1 MRRLFSFL
9 FVHLHFGVRILRA
22 DHANLGCIS
31 FLCHGRHFTNP
42 ALLTLGFWLPTTTQ
56 RTEKIHAGLQLT
68 TAIAGVSAQITK
80 AQDEILGKI
89 AALETALID
98 VDLPEDAVAAIEAL
112 RGQAQVLDDIV
123 PDVVPEPEPIE
134 TVEPVTE

>member
-1 MRRLFSFL
+1 MMINTLN
-9 FVHLHFGVRILRA
+9 IYY
-22 DHANLGCIS
+22 
-31 FLCHGRHFTNP
+31 NP
-42 ALLTLGFWLPTTTQ
+42 RELLMKLS
-56 RTEKIHAGLQLT
+56 ELT

-98 VDLPEDAVAAIEAL
+98 VELPVEAVDAINSL
-112 RGQAQVLDDIV
+112 RGQTQALDDIV

>member
-1 MRRLFSFL
+1 MMINTLN
-9 FVHLHFGVRILRA
+9 IYY
-22 DHANLGCIS
+22 
-31 FLCHGRHFTNP
+31 NP
-42 ALLTLGFWLPTTTQ
+42 RELLMKLS
-56 RTEKIHAGLQLT
+56 ELT

-123 PDVVPEPEPIE
+123 PDVVPEP
-134 TVEPVTE
+134 VTE

>member
-1 MRRLFSFL
+1 MIINTLNIYYNPRE
-9 FVHLHFGVRILRA
+9 ILIK
-22 DHANLGCIS
+22 LS
-31 FLCHGRHFTNP
+31 
-42 ALLTLGFWLPTTTQ
+42 
-56 RTEKIHAGLQLT
+56 ELT
-68 TAIAGVSAQITK
+68 TAIACVSAQITK

-123 PDVVPEPEPIE
+123 PDVVPEP
-134 TVEPVTE
+134 VTE

>member
-1 MRRLFSFL
+1 MMINTLN
-9 FVHLHFGVRILRA
+9 IYY
-22 DHANLGCIS
+22 
-31 FLCHGRHFTNP
+31 NP
-42 ALLTLGFWLPTTTQ
+42 RELLMKLS
-56 RTEKIHAGLQLT
+56 ELT

>member
-1 MRRLFSFL
+1 MKLS
-9 FVHLHFGVRILRA
+9 
-22 DHANLGCIS
+22 
-31 FLCHGRHFTNP
+31 
-42 ALLTLGFWLPTTTQ
+42 
-56 RTEKIHAGLQLT
+56 ELT

-89 AALETALID
+89 AALEAALVD
-98 VDLPEDAVAAIEAL
+98 VELPVEAVDAINSL

>member
-1 MRRLFSFL
+1 MKLS
-9 FVHLHFGVRILRA
+9 
-22 DHANLGCIS
+22 
-31 FLCHGRHFTNP
+31 
-42 ALLTLGFWLPTTTQ
+42 
-56 RTEKIHAGLQLT
+56 ELT